1 MICNRPEDVHTDWVF
16 GYGSLIWNP
25 EFEYE
30 RADLARAHG
39 YHRAFCVRSTLYR
52 GTPQRPGVVLGLDRG
67 GSCIGV
73 AYRLAPPTR
82 MRAIE
87 GLFQREI
94 PDPTIS
100 IYVPRI
106 IDIRLSD
113 GSACQA
119 LTFVADRAKPSYQRL
134 SDAEVLERL
143 RQCHGMR
150 GANRDYAVNTF
161 VALQARGVFDAR
173 LQRVVRQLEPA
184 TSLRP
189 APGPARA
196 AANEPERRPS
206 GTPSG
211 RPGSGD
217 CAG

>member
-30 RADLARAHG
+30 SADLARAHG

-67 GSCIGV
+67 GSCVGV
-73 AYRLAPPTR
+73 AYRLPPATR

-87 GLFQREI
+87 GLFLREI
-94 PDPTIS
+94 PDPSIA

-113 GSACQA
+113 GSAQQA

-134 SDAEVLERL
+134 SDAEILERL
-143 RQCHGMR
+143 MLCHGMR

-161 VALQARGVFDAR
+161 EALQARGVFDAR
-173 LQRVVRQLEPA
+173 LQRVIRQLGPLQA
-184 TSLRP
+184 P
-189 APGPARA
+189 APPHSQEA
-196 AANEPERRPS
+196 AASAAAVPQVAQGGAELAASR
-206 GTPSG
+206 
-211 RPGSGD
+211 
-217 CAG
+217 